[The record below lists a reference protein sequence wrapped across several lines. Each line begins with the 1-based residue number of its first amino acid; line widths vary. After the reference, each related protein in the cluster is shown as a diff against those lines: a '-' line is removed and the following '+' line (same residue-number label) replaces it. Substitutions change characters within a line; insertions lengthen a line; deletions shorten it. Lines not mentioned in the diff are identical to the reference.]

1 MKTCPFCAEEIQD
14 AAVVCKH
21 CGRDIAPEAVIA
33 VSQRLAADHQ
43 AATSPEEKPNDLVAH
58 YAQSPIEPKSQ
69 NASQIEQSTPQTPP
83 EQKPWYRSSWFYVLL
98 IFIPFGQPFFVI
110 LVLTDSSAHIV
121 FKVLAWL
128 GLLLIAVVMI
138 FVVLALLGPG
148 LSTAFTSDPSTV
160 LGQAT
165 TAAGFDAF
173 QESFEN
179 NENYWSE
186 GSVGGARFFIQDGVY
201 NIDKPYEEGFEF
213 AWGTTEAVWLKDFDL
228 SVDMTQ
234 RSGTDNNVLA
244 VLFGFEDNDS
254 FHEFAISG
262 DGFVDVSQMANGERQ
277 EIVGVFE
284 SSHVRQGNATNRA
297 RLVLEGT
304 TLTAYLNGQRVL
316 DTEVSE
322 YRGGFVG
329 LGCGAL
335 EAPSVYCTFD
345 NLFIPLGKPPAEA
358 EVIQD
363 ILVEVV
369 KLRKAGDAALASGD
383 SGAMSQVAEELAVHY
398 DRLNSLRPVPQLAEY
413 QSSVLEW
420 VYLLF
425 MGGELAVAGELQV
438 AGDAAIIAVDYEVL
452 ILVSEDLAAQIS
464 HLIALSPPTK
474 FAEYHRSV
482 RSWSTT
488 LHERSGEVA
497 TQELPAQEAQLVW
510 GTPPV
515 LPSLVDLPI
524 DGGLIASLEPNY
536 GPQPAEVFYN
546 IPPNVSLWDS
556 INKLSPACDPR
567 QVPYC
572 LGVPQPPPQPGEGLP
587 FLGPGGQP
595 IGGVGIVSGEPGQA
609 PPPSASPGEPEQ
621 EPPPSAAPGGPLT
634 SDLDGNYEGN
644 QTITCSSEFVPPITS
659 TQPLLFTVDGNR
671 FVDSMGAVGETYI
684 DASGTVYWEWV
695 SDIGRIEWAA
705 DFYRDRASGA
715 IVMEGTTTAAFAN
728 TSVDGSF
735 QVSCSGSSTARRVSP

>member
-1 MKTCPFCAEEIQD
+1 MKTCPYCAEEIQD
-14 AAVVCKH
+14 AAIVCKH
-21 CGRDIAPEAVIA
+21 CGRDIAPDKVAD
-33 VSQRLAADHQ
+33 VSHSLEGPEPRVPITQAEPVQVSSDKQVAKKAD
-43 AATSPEEKPNDLVAH
+43 
-58 YAQSPIEPKSQ
+58 
-69 NASQIEQSTPQTPP
+69 
-83 EQKPWYRSSWFYVLL
+83 KPWYRQSWFYILL
-98 IFIPFGQPFFVI
+98 IFIPLGQPLFII
-110 LVLTDSSAHIV
+110 LVLTDRTAHIV

-128 GLLLIAVVMI
+128 GLLTIAAVMI

-148 LSTAFTSDPSTV
+148 RSTAFTSDPSTF

-186 GSVGGARFFIQDGVY
+186 GSVGGERIFIQDGVY

-213 AWGTTEAVWLKDFDL
+213 VWGTTEAVRLNDFDL

-234 RSGTDNNVLA
+234 RSGTDNNELA

-262 DGFVDVSQMANGERQ
+262 DGFVGVYQMTNGEWQ
-277 EIVGVFE
+277 EIEGWFE

-297 RLVLEGT
+297 RVVLEGT

-335 EAPSVYCTFD
+335 EAPGVYCTFD
-345 NLFIPLGKPPAEA
+345 NLSIPLGKPPAEA

-369 KLRKAGDAALASGD
+369 KLRKAGDEALATGD

-420 VYLLF
+420 VYFLF
-425 MGGELAVAGELQV
+425 MGAELAVAGELQV
-438 AGDAAIIAVDYEVL
+438 AGDAAIIALDYEVL

-464 HLIALSPPTK
+464 RLIALSPPPK
-474 FAEYHRSV
+474 FAEYHRLV

-524 DGGLIASLEPNY
+524 DGGLIASLEPYY

-572 LGVPQPPPQPGEGLP
+572 LGVPQPPPQPGEELP

-595 IGGVGIVSGEPGQA
+595 IGGVGIVSGEP
-609 PPPSASPGEPEQ
+609 EQ
-621 EPPPSAAPGGPLT
+621 EPPPSAASGGPLT
-634 SDLDGNYEGN
+634 FGLDGDYEGE
-644 QTITCSSEFVPPITS
+644 QTITCGNEFIPPVTV
-659 TQPLLFTVDGNR
+659 TEPLLFTVRGNQ
-671 FVDSMGAVGETYI
+671 FLDSMGAVGETYI
-684 DASGTVYWEWV
+684 DSSGTVYWEWV

-705 DFYRDRASGA
+705 DFYRDRESGA
-715 IVMEGTTTAAFAN
+715 IVMQGTTTAAFAN